1 MGPIPRLIPIA
12 ALLSALAACQTAPP
26 ANADL
31 AAAREAVERAR
42 ADPYV
47 ARGGSLELDRAQQAL
62 RRAEADWADERDMD
76 RTRHL
81 SYLATQRAE
90 TALALGAQARH
101 EERLQS
107 AGAERERIRLEARTR
122 EAEIA
127 ARQAQA
133 AQATA
138 QTARIQAE
146 TARNEAD
153 RAREIARQEAER
165 ASALERDLQSL
176 QAKNT
181 QRGLVVT
188 LGDVLFST
196 GSANLNE
203 GAQRTLERLA
213 EVLRQYPERRV
224 LIEGYTDDVGSEAA
238 NLELS
243 RRRAEAFRQALV
255 ARGIPAERAEV
266 RAHGE
271 AMPVADNATPQGRQQ
286 NRRVEILFSD
296 MQGRFAGLR

>member
-1 MGPIPRLIPIA
+1 MGPIPRLIPVA
-12 ALLSALAACQTAPP
+12 ALLCALAACQTSPP

-42 ADPYV
+42 SDPYV
-47 ARGGSLELDRAQQAL
+47 ARGGSVELDRAQQAL
-62 RRAEADWADERDMD
+62 RHAEADWADERDMD

-81 SYLATQRAE
+81 SHLATRRAE

-127 ARQAQA
+127 ARDAQA

-188 LGDVLFST
+188 LGDVLFAT

>member
-1 MGPIPRLIPIA
+1 MKPIFRLIPVA
-12 ALLSALAACQTAPP
+12 ALFALAACQTTVP
-26 ANADL
+26 ANGDL
-31 AAAREAVERAR
+31 SAARAAVERAR
-42 ADPYV
+42 SDPHV
-47 ARGGSLELDRAQQAL
+47 ARSGALELDRAQQAL
-62 RRAEADWADERDMD
+62 RRAEAEWADDRDVE

-81 SYLATQRAE
+81 SYLASQRAE

-107 AGAERERIRLEARTR
+107 AAAERERIRLEARTR
-122 EAEIA
+122 EAEA
-127 ARQAQA
+127 ATRNAQS

-138 QTARIQAE
+138 QTARIQADS
-146 TARNEAD
+146 ARNEAD

-188 LGDVLFST
+188 LGDVLFAT
-196 GSANLNE
+196 GSATLNQ
-203 GAQRTLERLA
+203 GSQRTLERLA
-213 EVLRQYPERRV
+213 EVLKQYPERRV
-224 LIEGYTDDVGSEAA
+224 LIEGYTDDVGSDAS

-243 RRRAEAFRQALV
+243 RRRAEAFREALLS
-255 ARGIPAERAEV
+255 RGIGGDRVEV

-271 AMPVADNATPQGRQQ
+271 AMPVADNGTATGRQQ

-296 MQGRFAGLR
+296 MQGRFAAAAR